1 MKKLSEQFFKIISNQ
16 LLGHF
21 SIAVLF
27 YILFLALQLGNFS
40 FNAPLANA
48 LEDIPQ
54 EISQRDFA
62 QIATNF
68 RNNNSRLVRT
78 SNTNPRNKKLFN
90 LFNCATIDSNNTFEL
105 PKRTFTV
112 IKVKNSYYKSCL
124 LITSITIRAGPIIC

>member
-90 LFNCATIDSNNTFEL
+90 LL
-105 PKRTFTV
+105 
-112 IKVKNSYYKSCL
+112 
-124 LITSITIRAGPIIC
+124 